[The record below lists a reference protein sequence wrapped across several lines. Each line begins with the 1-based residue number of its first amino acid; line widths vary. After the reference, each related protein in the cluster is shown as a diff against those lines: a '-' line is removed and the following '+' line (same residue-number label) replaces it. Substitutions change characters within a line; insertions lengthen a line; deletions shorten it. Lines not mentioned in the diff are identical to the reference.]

1 MNLSIYSTIMTE
13 NILKTK
19 SYEFSIKI
27 IKLYQHLSQE
37 KKEFILSKQLVRSWT
52 SIWAMIREAEFW
64 QSKADFIHKMNIAL
78 KEANE
83 TLYWLDILQDTWY
96 IDQIQ
101 YQNIY
106 PLGHEILKILISSI
120 KTLKNKQ

>member
-1 MNLSIYSTIMTE
+1 MNLPIYSTSMAE
-13 NILKTK
+13 SILKTK
-19 SYEFSIKI
+19 SYEFSIKVVN
-27 IKLYQHLSQE
+27 LYQHLSQE
-37 KKEFILSKQLVRSWT
+37 KREFILSKQLVRSGT
-52 SIWAMIREAEFW
+52 SIWAMVREAEFW

-96 IDQIQ
+96 IDQSQ

-120 KTLKNKQ
+120 KTLKNE